1 MHLKENEGHRRETEG
16 GYRYSRLEGGVGVG
30 VDEGLGGFE
39 AASLGPK
46 GAISCSTTLGQSD
59 RRLCGC
65 KCVSYVHVNYRERD
79 RGLSKSVE
87 EKAAQRQLR
96 CFPSQN
102 KSMRLPSVDP

>member
-16 GYRYSRLEGGVGVG
+16 GYRYSRLEGGV
-30 VDEGLGGFE
+30 GGFE

-65 KCVSYVHVNYRERD
+65 NCVSYVHVNYRERD
-79 RGLSKSVE
+79 RGLSKSAE

-102 KSMRLPSVDP
+102 KSMRLP